1 MNVASIFLLLA
12 VILLTGFY
20 VAVPFFTRMRATRG
34 MDQAVSALMAERDRI
49 LAALQDLDF
58 DRALGKVSE
67 EEYPSQREMLV
78 TRGADILRKLD
89 ERQPAKPAAEPARQA
104 AAKASAPAI
113 SSNDDIEDLIA
124 ARRAVRKEKT
134 GGFCPQCGTPVLVSD
149 RFCPKCG
156 HSLK

>member
-20 VAVPFFTRMRATRG
+20 VATPFFTRMRAARSI
-34 MDQAVSALMAERDRI
+34 DQAVSALMAERDRI

-58 DRALGKVSE
+58 DHALGKVSE

-78 TRGADILRKLD
+78 VQGADILRQLD
-89 ERQPAKPAAEPARQA
+89 ERQASKPAAEPARRP

-113 SSNDDIEDLIA
+113 SSNDEIEDLIA

-134 GGFCPQCGTPVLVSD
+134 AGFCPQCGTPVLVSD